1 MKEKKPKSP
10 LVHRHK
16 RNGFEQVAS
25 GETEDR
31 GRGGIFRGEISFGKR
46 FLRELPGLFYRTER
60 GKSKSKQKSCSP
72 TFREFL
78 NRAAS
83 PHVHERK
90 SSFTTENRSCYAAR
104 IGALEGEKRP
114 FCKTRPPD
122 RHASLGTYLTH
133 QPRRH
138 FGGEGGTMSQ
148 NENHSVVPFMPGNF

>member
-83 PHVHERK
+83 PHVYERK
-90 SSFTTENRSCYAAR
+90 SSFYYGKQKLLRS
-104 IGALEGEKRP
+104 E
-114 FCKTRPPD
+114 D
-122 RHASLGTYLTH
+122 RS
-133 QPRRH
+133 PR
-138 FGGEGGTMSQ
+138 GGKKA
-148 NENHSVVPFMPGNF
+148 FL